1 MTHGVIFGF
10 EPAGRICGNS
20 RMYYFGRS
28 KQTVLQDVQLLDDE
42 VKQRD
47 MLIRRL
53 KFSGLNRP
61 KKMLF
66 WLKVDG
72 DLDVGAMWDEI
83 KDRLRWN
90 RGRTGPSITNE
101 FRFGDNWFSTD
112 MQPEPFAEWCK
123 TMVQEEVQLI
133 LQRVPYRSQM
143 DVVHRAISDVDEM
156 LAKMKTNVD

>member
-10 EPAGRICGNS
+10 EPAGRLCDINR

-28 KQTVLQDVQLLDDE
+28 KRTVLQDVKLDDE
-42 VKQRD
+42 VMQRD
-47 MLIRRL
+47 MLRRMYT
-53 KFSGLNRP
+53 GLNRP

-72 DLDVGAMWDEI
+72 DLDVNQMWDEI

-101 FRFGDNWFSTD
+101 LQFGDNWYSTNV
-112 MQPEPFAEWCK
+112 QPDALAEWCK

-133 LQRVPYRSQM
+133 RLRVPYRSQM
-143 DVVHRAISDVDEM
+143 DVVHRAISDAEEM
-156 LAKMKTNVD
+156 LARM

>member
-28 KQTVLQDVQLLDDE
+28 KQTVLQDQKLLDDE
-42 VKQRD
+42 VMQKD

-61 KKMLF
+61 KKILF

-72 DLDVGAMWDEI
+72 DLDVNQMWDEI
-83 KDRLRWN
+83 KDALEQRQDR
-90 RGRTGPSITNE
+90 
-101 FRFGDNWFSTD
+101 
-112 MQPEPFAEWCK
+112 PEHHERVSVRRQLVQHEYAAGAFCGVVQDDGAGGGAADPAAGSVSFANGC
-123 TMVQEEVQLI
+123 
-133 LQRVPYRSQM
+133 
-143 DVVHRAISDVDEM
+143 RAPRDF
-156 LAKMKTNVD
+156 

>member
-10 EPAGRICGNS
+10 EPAGRISDNS

-66 WLKVDG
+66 WP
-72 DLDVGAMWDEI
+72 AAY
-83 KDRLRWN
+83 
-90 RGRTGPSITNE
+90 P
-101 FRFGDNWFSTD
+101 
-112 MQPEPFAEWCK
+112 C
-123 TMVQEEVQLI
+123 
-133 LQRVPYRSQM
+133 
-143 DVVHRAISDVDEM
+143 
-156 LAKMKTNVD
+156 